1 VARAY
6 TIFARDGELVPLTI
20 ERSPEFKTGTR
31 VISAKTAIE
40 MRQMLETVT
49 LPGGTAVKAQA
60 DGYRVGGKTGT
71 AHKLV
76 GKAYGNRYLAYF
88 AGIAPISAPRISV
101 AVMIDEPTGGSYYG
115 GDVAAPVFS
124 AIVSETLRTLNVL
137 PDSSVKQAV
146 LDDAGPAEI
155 HAASVSA
162 QPVVLKR

>member
-1 VARAY
+1 M
-6 TIFARDGELVPLTI
+6 TID
-20 ERSPEFKTGTR
+20 RSPEYKPGVR
-31 VISAKTAIE
+31 VISAKTAQE

-76 GKAYGNRYLAYF
+76 GKTYGNRYLAYF

-124 AIVSETLRTLNVL
+124 AIVSETLRILNVL
-137 PDSSVKQAV
+137 PDSSVKQAM
-146 LDDAGPAEI
+146 LEDGSSLEN
-155 HAASVSA
+155 HAAGGQTQHA
-162 QPVVLKR
+162 ALKR

>member
-1 VARAY
+1 
-6 TIFARDGELVPLTI
+6 LTI
-20 ERSPEFKTGTR
+20 DRSPDFKPGVR
-31 VISAKTAIE
+31 VISAKTAQE

-49 LPGGTAVKAQA
+49 QPGGTAVKAQA

-124 AIVSETLRTLNVL
+124 AIVSETLRALNVL
-137 PDSSVKQAV
+137 PDSTVKQAA
-146 LDDAGPAEI
+146 LEDSGPAET
-155 HAASVSA
+155 HTASA
-162 QPVVLKR
+162 QAQHMALKR